1 MAALF
6 FGYLRY
12 DPDDPVAEG
21 RDRFILSA
29 GHYVIAL
36 YAALA
41 EAGVLDPALLSS
53 YAVDGDALPASTHHD
68 VPGVESTTGSLAQ
81 GLPLAT
87 GMALAARLKGQA
99 HRVVVL
105 SSDGEQQ
112 EGSTWEAAMFAAHH
126 QLGNLVMLIDLNRT
140 QADGDLGTVLE
151 VEPLAAKWRAFGWR
165 VQEVD
170 GNDLAAVTAAL
181 LATDQPTTGQPAAA
195 PNAIICR
202 TRLGAGVP
210 LIENKE
216 RAHFVRVAEEEWALA
231 ALELEATR

>member
-1 MAALF
+1 M
-6 FGYLRY
+6 
-12 DPDDPVAEG
+12 
-21 RDRFILSA
+21 LSA

-53 YAVDGDALPASTHHD
+53 YAVDGDVLPASTHHE

-87 GMALAARLKGQA
+87 GMALAARLKGQP

-126 QLGNLVMLIDLNRT
+126 QLGNLVLLIDLNRT

-181 LATDQPTTGQPAAA
+181 RQPRSPRPQPTPAPPPRRTRSSAA
-195 PNAIICR
+195 PDSA
-202 TRLGAGVP
+202 
-210 LIENKE
+210 
-216 RAHFVRVAEEEWALA
+216 RASP
-231 ALELEATR
+231 

>member
-1 MAALF
+1 
-6 FGYLRY
+6 
-12 DPDDPVAEG
+12 
-21 RDRFILSA
+21 
-29 GHYVIAL
+29 
-36 YAALA
+36 
-41 EAGVLDPALLSS
+41 VLDPALLSS
-53 YAVDGDALPASTHHD
+53 YAADGDALPASTHHD

-99 HRVVVL
+99 PRVVVL

-126 QLGNLVMLIDLNRT
+126 RLGNLVMLIDLNRT
-140 QADGDLGTVLE
+140 QADGDLGAVLE
-151 VEPLAAKWRAFGWR
+151 VEPLAAKWRAFGWQ

-170 GNDLAAVTAAL
+170 GNDLVAVTAAL
-181 LATDQPTTGQPAAA
+181 RATELPVTEQTAAA

-216 RAHFVRVAEEEWALA
+216 RAHFVRVAEDEWALA